1 MKRVFSLLLV
11 VITFLTGCKNKT
23 DDLTFSIKDDPI
35 HSIIITDNFHP
46 DLKYSANE
54 DRAQTMMDYFRNLD
68 LTTPY
73 LESPSPY
80 DYTGSTTI
88 ITVEYADNS
97 QDIIYYKSGL
107 FISKEGGYW
116 YKINYTEAEQL
127 NKLIQTLGE
136 ES

>member
-35 HSIIITDNFHP
+35 HSIIITDNYHP

-116 YKINYTEAEQL
+116 YKINHTEAEQL
-127 NKLIQTLGE
+127 NKLIQALGE
-136 ES
+136 GS